1 MPQLVDR
8 LLLFEV
14 LVVDQLEQ
22 LVVLAAVEHKYQG
35 LLVHQVLEEDLK
47 AEIGRQV
54 FLLLLQQLEEVLLE
68 LLLFV

>member
-22 LVVLAAVEHKYQG
+22 LVVLAAVEHKDQG

-47 AEIGRQV
+47 AEIGGQV